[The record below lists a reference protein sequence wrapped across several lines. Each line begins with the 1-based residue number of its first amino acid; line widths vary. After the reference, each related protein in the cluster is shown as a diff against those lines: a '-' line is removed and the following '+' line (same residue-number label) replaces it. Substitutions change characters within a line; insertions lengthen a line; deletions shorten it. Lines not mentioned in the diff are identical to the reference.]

1 MQSFMGEFL
10 ERLQVDAQHEA
21 LEVGAGS
28 GALTALLAGQAKSL
42 LATDFAPEM
51 VEIVRERIAAE
62 GLTNVTFEVMDGQA
76 LSLEDASFDR
86 VACSFA
92 LMLFPDRA
100 KGFREFRRVL
110 RPGGRAMISAWAGPD
125 KFEAFGLFLT
135 ALKLAY
141 PEMPPPASPPPVFSL
156 ANPSEFKA
164 EMEAAGFNDVEV
176 DFVAREMEVDTF
188 ESAWEMFTAGAPPVQ
203 MIFDRLGSESRTK
216 VRDAL
221 AGVIEERFGSG
232 PIRVTNVATLGSGS
246 VD

>member
-1 MQSFMGEFL
+1 
-10 ERLQVDAQHEA
+10 
-21 LEVGAGS
+21 
-28 GALTALLAGQAKSL
+28 
-42 LATDFAPEM
+42 
-51 VEIVRERIAAE
+51 
-62 GLTNVTFEVMDGQA
+62 
-76 LSLEDASFDR
+76 
-86 VACSFA
+86 
-92 LMLFPDRA
+92 
-100 KGFREFRRVL
+100 
-110 RPGGRAMISAWAGPD
+110 
-125 KFEAFGLFLT
+125 
-135 ALKLAY
+135 
-141 PEMPPPASPPPVFSL
+141 MPPPASPPPVFSL

-164 EMEAAGFNDVEV
+164 EMEAAGFKNVEV